1 MEQSSYKIVIA
12 ILTLQRDFGGDGPY
26 VWYQFMEKSEVCE
39 PSDLNN
45 QVCFGG

>member
-1 MEQSSYKIVIA
+1 MEESSYTIVIA
-12 ILTLQRDFGGDGPY
+12 ILTLQRYFGGGGRC
-26 VWYQFMEKSEVCE
+26 QFMEKSEVCD